1 MNQPAGDL
9 NNLLFRARELKQLG
23 NSDAEIRAVLLR
35 LGADPQDADAI
46 LAQIRPAGK
55 KSGGGCLLW
64 LALGLVLAVI
74 AGGVLA
80 ARYFFTPTAP
90 PQQAGAAD
98 ADEAA
103 DPLNFLYE
111 LVMPTPYARAAS
123 PAPTKAA
130 ALPPAAEAYFAVIWN
145 LEGSPMEKAGKFAG
159 AVPPAELMIPHAELA
174 MNYAVFANAEQQL
187 QTMEVMIELECAGD
201 TSNYCKDLYL
211 EMAKI
216 ETDRDKAQSEMND
229 RWLRACETWRDY
241 YKRSGVPFPY
251 AEGRCKYP

>member
-1 MNQPAGDL
+1 MNQPSGDL
-9 NNLLFRARELKQLG
+9 NNLVFRARELKRLG
-23 NSDAEIRAVLLR
+23 NSDAEIHAVLLR
-35 LGADPQDADAI
+35 LGAGPQDAEAI

-55 KSGGGCLLW
+55 KSGGSCLLW
-64 LALGLVLAVI
+64 LALGLVVAVI

-80 ARYFFTPTAP
+80 ARYLFTPAAP
-90 PQQAGAAD
+90 PQQAGAA
-98 ADEAA
+98 EAA

-111 LVMPTPYARAAS
+111 LVIPTPYARAAS

-130 ALPPAAEAYFAVIWN
+130 ALPPAAAAYFAVVWN
-145 LEGSPMEKAGKFAG
+145 LEGSPMEKAGKLAA

-187 QTMEVMIELECAGD
+187 KAMEAMIELECAGD
-201 TSNYCKDLYL
+201 TSDYCKDLQS
-211 EMAKI
+211 EMAKFKI
-216 ETDRDKAQSEMND
+216 DRDKAQSEMND

-241 YKRSGVPFPY
+241 YKRAGVPFPY